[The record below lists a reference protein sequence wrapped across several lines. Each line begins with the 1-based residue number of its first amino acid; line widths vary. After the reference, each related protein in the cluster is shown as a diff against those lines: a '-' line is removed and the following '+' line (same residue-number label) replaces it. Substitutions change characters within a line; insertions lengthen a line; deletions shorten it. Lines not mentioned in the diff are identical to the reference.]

1 MINLILKLNRKLNFN
16 SIKQQ
21 SAPTGYNIAGG
32 EYAAGADATQQEL
45 NLRLVLIQLLL
56 LLVYQLVKSRKRQ
69 WICRN
74 LKKMVMF
81 LRLVIKIKFV
91 NMEMLR

>member
-1 MINLILKLNRKLNFN
+1 MINLILKLNRKLKFN

-45 NLRLVLIQLLL
+45 NFAW
-56 LLVYQLVKSRKRQ
+56 Y
-69 WICRN
+69 
-74 LKKMVMF
+74 
-81 LRLVIKIKFV
+81 
-91 NMEMLR
+91 